1 MKHTNLPVSISD
13 QPFSLHGFC
22 FPDIISPSLH
32 KGKMEQT
39 HYFFPASNQSAISL
53 QVELKGA
60 EGECLSDFVE
70 AKNKW
75 SIDYN
80 KFPYGQSESQ
90 WWEYCLAPHSYLP
103 LNDGKIQVGLNFFN
117 RFLHLDLNLR
127 SAQLVDPGVGSAMLS
142 TTNWFDQKTGELWFA
157 SWPASQ
163 TVRRIINPREN
174 VCVAIWKLAIQDERV
189 EQVWQGNLGDSLH
202 QLSLSPDYRFL
213 ILTELGLRLEEAI
226 PAESPDQ
233 DPSAWKKVRERG
245 LVPSEILILN
255 LKTGKEWRLPP
266 MLTAGHV
273 EFDPDDQEICYLSGH
288 NIGLIGPKVG
298 IFGSGIIKKYRLKK
312 TGPEFAGEFSHPY
325 FHRIT
330 THIVF
335 RHRGKILIGVTGYP
349 NTIFLIDA
357 ATMKLYKT
365 IEMDLADIVETV
377 QFPHICRQDSYGIG
391 ASKDGEALIAVGTG
405 FVQVAHID
413 EGRFSFNK
421 RIDGY
426 GDNSCFTGHLGM
438 FNITLKDKSCSP
450 I

>member
-1 MKHTNLPVSISD
+1 MKHINLPVSESE
-13 QPFSLHGFC
+13 QSFFLNGFC

-32 KGKMEQT
+32 KGKMAQT
-39 HYFFPASNQSAISL
+39 HYLFPASNQSSISL

-60 EGECLSDFVE
+60 ERDCMSDFVK

-117 RFLHLDLNLR
+117 RFLHLDFNLR
-127 SAQLVDPGVGSAMLS
+127 SAQLIDPEVGNEMLS
-142 TTNWFDQKTGELWFA
+142 TTNWFDQKTGKLWFA

-174 VCVAIWKLAIQDERV
+174 VRVTIWKLSIQGERV
-189 EQVWQGNLGDSLH
+189 EQVWQGDLGDSLH
-202 QLSLSPDYRFL
+202 QLSLSPDLRFL
-213 ILTELGLRLEEAI
+213 ILTELGLRLEKDV

-233 DPSAWKKVRERG
+233 APSAWRQVPKKG
-245 LVPSEILILN
+245 LVPSRILILN
-255 LKTGKEWRLPP
+255 LKTSEEFRLP

-273 EFDPDDQEICYLSGH
+273 EFDPEDQDICYFSGH

-298 IFGSGIIKKYRLKK
+298 IFGSGTIKKYRLKK
-312 TGPEFAGEFSHPY
+312 TGPELAGEFSHPH

-349 NTIFLIDA
+349 NTVFLIDA

-365 IEMDLADIVETV
+365 IEMDPADIVETS
-377 QFPHICRQDSYGIG
+377 QYPHICQQDSYGIVT
-391 ASKDGEALIAVGTG
+391 SEDGEAILVAGTG
-405 FVQVAHID
+405 FVQIALID

-421 RIDGY
+421 VIDGY

-438 FNITLKDKSCSP
+438 FNIPLKDKSCSP